1 MLSLFVPVVSGQ
13 WKRVETGILAWL
25 YAVHFVDEKT
35 GWVGGSNG
43 TLLSTS
49 DGGLTWKKEQIAG
62 TDTIRDIAF
71 KNASEGWMLCERSQ
85 FGALK
90 GSNRSYLI
98 RTQDG
103 GKSWHRIDFRSSTE
117 PRTKIF
123 FDEKGDGYAVG
134 EGGLMSGLPLNE
146 KLEKRFGL
154 PLRYLI
160 MDGVAVSG
168 SRMLLVGGGGS
179 SIWSDDRGINWQ
191 SSRFMTVRPDV
202 KINSVAFIDD
212 KRGWAAGNNG
222 LILSTVDGGTSWK
235 SESSGTSVNLIDIV
249 FSSPRDGFAA
259 GENGIILRSNDG
271 GTTWK
276 PEVSGS
282 KHRLER
288 LARAGDSV
296 LAVGFGGTILI
307 RKIVGQQGS
316 YRIR

>member
-43 TLLSTS
+43 TLLSTF
-49 DGGLTWKKEQIAG
+49 DGGLSWKKEQIAG

-71 KNASEGWMLCERSQ
+71 KNASEGWILCERSR
-85 FGALK
+85 FGASK

-103 GKSWHRIDFRSSTE
+103 GKTWNRIDFHSPTE

-123 FDEKGDGYAVG
+123 FDGKGDGYTVG
-134 EGGLMSGLPLNE
+134 EGGLLSGLPLNE
-146 KLEKRFGL
+146 KPEKRFGL

-168 SRMLLVGGGGS
+168 SRILLVGGGGS
-179 SIWSDDRGINWQ
+179 AIWTDDGGVNWQ
-191 SSRFMTVRPDV
+191 LSGFTTARPDA

-212 KRGWAAGNNG
+212 RRGWATGNNG
-222 LILSTVDGGTSWK
+222 LILSTHDGGTSWK
-235 SESSGTSVNLIDIV
+235 NESSGTSFNLTDIV
-249 FSSPRDGFAA
+249 FTSELDGFVA
-259 GENGIILRSNDG
+259 GENGTILRSNDG
-271 GTTWK
+271 GRTWK

-288 LARAGDSV
+288 LARAGANV

-307 RKIVGQQGS
+307 RKIDGQQGS